1 MWLGLGIMMQFGV
14 LYVLRVSSLFSLA
27 INLTINPTGPA
38 LASKD
43 CHPCP
48 SAPAGIYWRICGTG
62 GFGSWVVEHY
72 LIPGSPEW
80 LSSCAPTFL
89 HQFVGEGRS
98 NIPLPYWQPWPQRK
112 KSQLSQS
119 WHAQIRQVDRMVCV
133 CVSNVFFFEARNW
146 GSIGWFIHFL
156 HHLLLHFW
164 WHLSH
169 LGGTASRFVHWFFT
183 WQDEHRAK
191 HAKWPRQHPHQSTFV
206 EASAPQDS
214 HPIELHTAE
223 SGIGSYTMWW
233 CNPPRNFKH
242 PPLEN
247 TEK

>member
-80 LSSCAPTFL
+80 LSSCAPTSL

-156 HHLLLHFW
+156 HHLLLHFLVASEPPG
-164 WHLSH
+164 WHRIPICSLVFH
-169 LGGTASRFVHWFFT
+169 LAGWTPSQACQVAAAASSPINICWSICPT
-183 WQDEHRAK
+183 GLASNRAPYCGIRNRII
-191 HAKWPRQHPHQSTFV
+191 HHVMMQPTP
-206 EASAPQDS
+206 
-214 HPIELHTAE
+214 EL
-223 SGIGSYTMWW
+223 
-233 CNPPRNFKH
+233 
-242 PPLEN
+242 
-247 TEK
+247 